1 MNSAI
6 ERLLSLRVC
15 DIMNRNVVTVD
26 QNSTMAEAAATL
38 NAHDVSG
45 VPVVDHAGRVVG
57 VLSNSDFTLRERA
70 RGGGSEHASGGLPHR
85 IEEDDLPR
93 ATGIH
98 IEAYPE
104 DRVREH
110 MSPLVQ
116 TIDVNA
122 TMMNA
127 ARVMCGEHI
136 HRLVIIDET
145 NRPIGVVSSLD
156 LVATMVAA
164 IEE

>member
-6 ERLLSLRVC
+6 ERLLTLRVC
-15 DIMNRNVVTVD
+15 DIMNRNVVTVE
-26 QNSTMAEAAATL
+26 QNQTMAEAAAVL
-38 NAHDVSG
+38 NAHGVSG

-57 VLSNSDFTLRERA
+57 VLSNSDYTLREKER
-70 RGGGSEHASGGLPHR
+70 SQELEHGSGGPPHR
-85 IEEDDLPR
+85 VESSESDP
-93 ATGIH
+93 TGVH
-98 IEAYPE
+98 IEAYAE
-104 DRVREH
+104 DCVREH

-116 TIDVNA
+116 TVDSNA

-145 NRPIGVVSSLD
+145 NRPVGVVSSLD
-156 LVATMVAA
+156 IVATMVGA